1 MIKADLV
8 WDQSVFKWDS
18 FWDSLEVEIWDQAS
32 TVGKEAILSTYVR
45 ICLTLPHI
53 GGLKRS
59 FAIHVLAM
67 TCKVILS
74 EGLGKCVSNLVL
86 CVNRENLDKSLAYVF
101 TKVMVADIDMF
112 RSGMKLGESSQFQST
127 RVVLKDLTVDVGL
140 STNDLKISFL
150 HFRY

>member
-1 MIKADLV
+1 
-8 WDQSVFKWDS
+8 
-18 FWDSLEVEIWDQAS
+18 
-32 TVGKEAILSTYVR
+32 
-45 ICLTLPHI
+45 
-53 GGLKRS
+53 
-59 FAIHVLAM
+59 M

-86 CVNRENLDKSLAYVF
+86 CVNREYLDKSLAYVF

-112 RSGMKLGESSQFQST
+112 HSGTKLGESSQFQSA

-140 STNDLKISFL
+140 SANGLKISFL

>member
-1 MIKADLV
+1 
-8 WDQSVFKWDS
+8 
-18 FWDSLEVEIWDQAS
+18 
-32 TVGKEAILSTYVR
+32 
-45 ICLTLPHI
+45 
-53 GGLKRS
+53 
-59 FAIHVLAM
+59 M

-86 CVNRENLDKSLAYVF
+86 CVNMENLDKSLAYVF

-112 RSGMKLGESSQFQST
+112 CSGTKLGELSQFQSA

-140 STNDLKISFL
+140 STNDLKVSFL